1 MPVEVILSLGIV
13 ATMLV
18 IAMAFLS
25 DNPLLVAIRRV
36 LLVVWF
42 VLIVV
47 LLVTLVSKGVSL

>member
-13 ATMLV
+13 VTMLA

-25 DNPLLVAIRRV
+25 DNPLLVAIRRI

-42 VLIVV
+42 VLVV
-47 LLVTLVSKGVSL
+47 VVLVTLVSKGVSL